1 LARTDIELVATIH
14 FTQPTEVV
22 IAKSLRA
29 LLLVIV
35 VLLLGDGFL
44 VLVPHLLAAPNSCH
58 GEQQGKNPS
67 HYGGECRV
75 SRSWARSSAVIA

>member
-1 LARTDIELVATIH
+1 VAWTDIELVTAIH
-14 FTQPTEVV
+14 LTQTTEVV
-22 IAKSLRA
+22 VAKSLRA

-44 VLVPHLLAAPNSCH
+44 VLVPYLVAAPNSCH

-67 HYGGECRV
+67 HD
-75 SRSWARSSAVIA
+75 